1 MDKTLICTVGTSFFN
16 SNLEKIMDQFDPL
29 YVAYSKKYWK
39 GLAQRMLQIEP
50 HERMLGSEIN
60 TIELILESMEKKGD
74 RLERIIFL
82 VSDTEDGRNTGLVL
96 KEYFEQRAKRDR
108 RLAILSVQHWTVDDL
123 QPQEPERFKKS
134 GLLNLV
140 RCIAK
145 GIKEAGGA
153 SKVFID
159 ATGGY
164 KAQIAI
170 AVMFGQALGVDVI
183 YKHESFGNIIDFPPM
198 PVSLDFHYF
207 ELYNDLFNQCYLSAF
222 EPIPFEDL
230 AQYFSDNIPD
240 YDDLQKNA
248 DFSNIKLFFEAEQ
261 INGKYFF
268 SINHAGLIYIEAAQ
282 QRGMQFVAT
291 FIPPEPSPKRTPP
304 KFTDD
309 HFPKGFKEYSDKIW
323 SSEPWIDSIRSLP
336 YDKQRGIAERGF
348 YVERRDGIPMIVG
361 TYRDSQHFGTRFN
374 IQCDRLDNIAKIYA
388 ATKYLNSK
396 KDEY

>member
-16 SNLEKIMDQFDPL
+16 VNLEKITDQFDPL
-29 YVAYSKKYWK
+29 YVAYSKKDWK
-39 GLAQRMLQIEP
+39 GLAQEMLKTDP
-50 HERMLGSEIN
+50 HERMLGAEIN
-60 TIELILESMEKKGD
+60 TIELILESIEKKGD
-74 RLERIIFL
+74 RLESIIFL
-82 VSDTEDGRNTGLVL
+82 VSDTQDGANTGLVL
-96 KEYFEQRAKRDR
+96 QEYFDQRAMRDE
-108 RLAILSVQHWTVDDL
+108 RLAILKVKHWTVEDL
-123 QPQEPERFKKS
+123 QPQDPQLFKRS
-134 GLLNLV
+134 GLINLV

-145 GIKEAGGA
+145 AIKEAGGA
-153 SKVFID
+153 TKVFID

-207 ELYNDLFNQCYLSAF
+207 ELYNDLFNRCYLSAF
-222 EPIPFEDL
+222 ETIPFEDL
-230 AQYFSDNIPD
+230 AQYFGDNILD
-240 YDDLQKNA
+240 YNDLQKNA

-291 FIPPEPSPKRTPP
+291 FALPPASSKRTPP

-336 YDKQRGIAERGF
+336 YDRQRGIAERGF

-361 TYRDSQHFGTRFN
+361 TYRDTKHFGARFN

-388 ATKYLNSK
+388 ATMYLNSK